1 MPGDTQ
7 SDSPPEKA
15 RSNRLLIKV
24 TRDSLPQVKD
34 KYPFIYLERGRLEID
49 DSSVKWID
57 SDANVV
63 RLPIA
68 TLNCLLLGPGT
79 SVTHEAV
86 KVIAQSNCSLCWVG
100 EDSLLF
106 YASGQTPNADTRNM
120 REQIKLSADSKK
132 SVEVARRMFAKR
144 FPGADLAGKTLNEM
158 MGMEGH
164 RVRALYE
171 QKGQEYGVGWK
182 GRSFTPGKFELG
194 DITNQVLTASNA
206 ALYGILSSAVHSMGY
221 SPHIGFIHSGSP
233 LPFVYDLADLYKEYL
248 CIDLAFSLTLEM
260 AGQYNKHKV
269 SSAFRQRVIETDLL
283 GKIGQDIEA
292 ILGVKY
298 ARRDRQ

>member
-1 MPGDTQ
+1 MPDEVQ
-7 SDSPPEKA
+7 EPKEEKQRA
-15 RSNRLLIKV
+15 NRLLIKV
-24 TRDSLPQVKD
+24 TRDNLPQVKD

-49 DSSVKWID
+49 DSSAKWID
-57 SDANVV
+57 CDANVV

-79 SVTHEAV
+79 TVTHEAV

-100 EDSLLF
+100 EDSFLF
-106 YASGQTPNADTRNM
+106 YASGQTPAADTRNL
-120 REQIKLSADSKK
+120 REQIKLSADPKK

-144 FPGADLAGKTLNEM
+144 FPDADLAGKTLQTM
-158 MGMEGH
+158 MGMEGY
-164 RVRALYE
+164 RVRVLYE

-182 GRSFTPGKFELG
+182 GRSFTPGKFEIG
-194 DITNQVLTASNA
+194 DMTNQILTASNA

-233 LPFVYDLADLYKEYL
+233 LPFIYDLADLYKEEL
-248 CIDLAFSLTLEM
+248 CIDLAFALTLEM

-269 SSAFRQRVIETDLL
+269 SSAFRERVITMDLL
-283 GKIGQDIEA
+283 GKIGTDIET
-292 ILGVKY
+292 ILGVKN
-298 ARRDRQ
+298 ARCDRQ